1 MTLCSYSLSFIL
13 LMSSVLSGNFLFLIT
28 VQCFNVMLNL
38 CYSYTCLLFDLINI
52 FETFFHCEHLAWFI
66 GWHNNSNFYLS
77 LLLDLSISLVFN
89 PSCIC
94 INYKNLFIQL
104 SNILRICT
112 DSSTVYLLCS
122 VQVYSILLYKVYVC
136 NNKVLLINLYMHII
150 K

>member
-52 FETFFHCEHLAWFI
+52 FETFFHCEHLVWFI

-94 INYKNLFIQL
+94 INYKNLFIRTLYHSAYLHGQQY
-104 SNILRICT
+104 NVPIMFCT
-112 DSSTVYLLCS
+112 S
-122 VQVYSILLYKVYVC
+122 VQYTLIQSIC
-136 NNKVLLINLYMHII
+136 M
-150 K
+150 